1 MNVLIDKLRELSECV
16 NESIVLKQQVWNKKG
31 EGNWNKFWA
40 AHNALEDAQ
49 AAIDEW
55 KLVQNPQRLEMYGVL
70 QALVVQQDALLHLQ
84 EAMDVAPINIKTNH
98 PELFDI
104 RVCRHQ
110 LVGHPSQTSVGS
122 KSSYL
127 DGTITYTTVGYSKDS
142 KIIEYSIASASKNE
156 RKTLVLS
163 EVLPRQEDSIC
174 EEITKLISTIESIDN
189 SHKLLFEPGI
199 LQKRLQTADYLA
211 TKVYSFEHDPE
222 YARMSIDSLTNM
234 YGSFKS
240 DICRMYG
247 VENINDSISV
257 SGLVSE
263 IQKIDKLLPRVSK
276 MLSDRE
282 NTDEL
287 DLDVYAECLTNSV
300 RLLQKMAKE
309 VDTVFNTNKS

>member
-1 MNVLIDKLRELSECV
+1 MSVLIEKLRELSECV

-84 EAMDVAPINIKTNH
+84 EAMDVVPINIKANH
-98 PELFDI
+98 PELFKI

-142 KIIEYSIASASKNE
+142 KTIEYSIASANKNE
-156 RKTLVLS
+156 RKKLVLGD
-163 EVLPRQEDSIC
+163 VLPMQENGIC
-174 EEITKLISTIESIDN
+174 EEITNLISNIDSIDDR
-189 SHKLLFEPGI
+189 HKLLFESGI
-199 LQKRLQTADYLA
+199 LQRKLHTADYLA
-211 TKVYSFEHDPE
+211 TKAYSFERDPE
-222 YARMSIDSLTNM
+222 YARMSIDSLTDI
-234 YGSFKS
+234 YESFKS
-240 DICRMYG
+240 EICKMYG

-263 IQKIDKLLPRVSK
+263 IEKIDKLLPRISK

-287 DLDVYAECLTNSV
+287 DLDVYAECLANSV